1 LNYGLVNEIELSE
14 NKEALI
20 VLAAT
25 IMPFISTLA
34 VRNVSSTNVQVVR
47 VSFSANDLANQN
59 VRNFSLELQEVS

>member
-1 LNYGLVNEIELSE
+1 VNYGLVNEIEVSE

-20 VLAAT
+20 VLAGT

-59 VRNFSLELQEVS
+59 VRSFSLELQEV